1 MKARIHYALALTFAL
16 ASLSAFAASERGPKT
31 EKGIDAFI
39 KVEPM
44 VGAQSIV
51 SCPQSIVVGVINP
64 PAGWTDYNAKRI
76 PFTGGAIKN
85 TPEGAHIGCDYG
97 TGAALTRFVPG
108 RACERLSSN
117 GPHMSCR
124 AIPTKK

>member
-1 MKARIHYALALTFAL
+1 MKPRIHYALALTFAF
-16 ASLSAFAASERGPKT
+16 ASLSAFAAREGGLRT
-31 EKGIDAFI
+31 EKGIDALI
-39 KVEPM
+39 KVEP
-44 VGAQSIV
+44 VAGAPSIV

-76 PFTGGAIKN
+76 PFTGGGIKN

-97 TGAALTRFVPG
+97 NGAALTRFMPG